1 MDQFSQNPAP
11 GTPHSP
17 RQKKRK
23 KVRAESILFYII
35 PFILINFIIFRLATA
50 QPDFDLTIGDCV
62 DYRSVTFEVKMTGPL
77 PVSEFRVLLGDEPVE
92 MTEAG
97 SKTYTATVTKNGTL
111 EVTAGYFN
119 GMVKTQ
125 YERIS
130 AIDDEPPAIVSQERN
145 GTYLTVTFDDAQ
157 TGVDMSSVYALDSDG
172 TTVYPIEV
180 SAENL
185 SARFQSLSNSLDVHV
200 KDQNGNETSFVFD
213 NLSMMGG
220 SSEERTSLSERE
232 SSGSSSGK

>member
-1 MDQFSQNPAP
+1 M
-11 GTPHSP
+11 
-17 RQKKRK
+17 
-23 KVRAESILFYII
+23 
-35 PFILINFIIFRLATA
+35 
-50 QPDFDLTIGDCV
+50 

-220 SSEERTSLSERE
+220 SSEERTFLSERE
-232 SSGSSSGK
+232 SSGSSSGSSSSGSSGSSSSSGRSSSSGSSSF